1 MQKHHRLF
9 RGMFLLLI
17 VGFFSNNVI
26 AQEGDLKPVTNKY
39 AIKNATIV
47 QAPGQIIE
55 NGAVLIENGLIK
67 AVGTNISIPAD
78 AWVVNADSMFVY
90 AGFISGLSNIGVEK
104 PKEERKDLDEKLTGN
119 PPNDYA
125 GITPERSA
133 ADMLQANEKTIS
145 SFRQL
150 GFTAS
155 HTVAHEGM
163 LPGTGSIILLNGKKG
178 EEMLYKEDISM
189 FSQFD
194 AAKGV
199 YPNTVIGVMAKY
211 RDLYR
216 KASQAR
222 DYSSR
227 YNTDPAGM
235 ERPDANSTLEAL
247 YPVVDKQMPVIFKAE
262 SIKDIMRVKA
272 LQQDLNFTPI
282 YGEVKQGWDAIPT
295 FKALGSPIFLSLDYP
310 EWKEEDKKEDLE
322 KKNSEKED
330 IKELS
335 SEEIE
340 ANALKARKMEMIK
353 NYYTQAGIMSSRGV
367 QFGFSTME
375 VKSKNF
381 KTTLMKVIEY
391 GLSEDQALAALTT
404 QPARILGLSN
414 TMGTIEAGKIA
425 NLIVSDT
432 AYFNKNAN
440 VRYVFV
446 DGMKYKYEAKE
457 RKKKKSNGEEPLNAD
472 GVWSYSTETP
482 QGEGGGTIT
491 ISGSPGN
498 YSGTMTLSFNDST
511 NDMEN
516 IEVDGNTVSFS
527 VKTNVGEEITIDVS
541 MTIDEDTFE
550 GTLSVAEFGSFP
562 MEGSKEP
569 EN

>member
-1 MQKHHRLF
+1 MQKHHRLI
-9 RGMFLLLI
+9 RGMFLLLTI
-17 VGFFSNNVI
+17 GFFSDNVI
-26 AQEGDLKPVTNKY
+26 AQDGDLKPVTNKY

-55 NGAVLIENGLIK
+55 NGALLIENGLIK
-67 AVGTNISIPAD
+67 SVGANISIPSD
-78 AWVVNADSMFVY
+78 AWVINADSMFVY

-145 SFRQL
+145 NFRQL

-155 HTVAHEGM
+155 HTVAYEGM
-163 LPGTGSIILLNGKKG
+163 LPGTGSIILLNGRKS
-178 EEMLYKEDISM
+178 EEMLYKENVSM

-222 DYSSR
+222 DYSTN
-227 YNTDPAGM
+227 YDTNPAGM
-235 ERPDANSTLEAL
+235 ERPDANSTLKAL
-247 YPVVDKQMPVIFKAE
+247 YPVVNKQIPVIFKAE

-272 LQQDLNFTPI
+272 LQQDLDFTPI

-310 EWKEEDKKEDLE
+310 EWKEEDKKEDE
-322 KKNSEKED
+322 NSKKED
-330 IKELS
+330 VKELS
-335 SEEIE
+335 PEEIE
-340 ANALKARKMEMIK
+340 EKALTARKMEMIK

-381 KTTLMKVIEY
+381 KTTLLRVIEN
-391 GLSEDQALAALTT
+391 GLSEEQALAALTT
-404 QPARILGLSN
+404 QPASILGLSS

-432 AYFNKNAN
+432 AYFNEKAS

-446 DGMKYKYEAKE
+446 DGIKYTYEAKE
-457 RKKKKSNGEEPLNAD
+457 KKKKKSNGEEPINAD

-482 QGEGGGTIT
+482 QGEGEGTIT
-491 ISGSPGN
+491 INGSPGN
-498 YSGTMTLSFNDST
+498 YSGTMTLSFNNST

-527 VKTNVGEEITIDVS
+527 VKTNVGEEITINIS
-541 MTIDEDTFE
+541 MTIDEETFE

-562 MEGSKEP
+562 MEGFKEP